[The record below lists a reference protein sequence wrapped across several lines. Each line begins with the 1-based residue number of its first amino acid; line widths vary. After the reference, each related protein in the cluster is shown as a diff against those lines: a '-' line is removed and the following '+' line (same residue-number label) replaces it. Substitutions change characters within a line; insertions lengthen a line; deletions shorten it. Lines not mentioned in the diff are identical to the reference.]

1 LGFIFSKKTEYM
13 FEKYIDKKEQVFYN
27 HAKIKTEEEVATWKR
42 S

>member
-1 LGFIFSKKTEYM
+1 M